1 MTAPDDG
8 SVPAGYEVKGN
19 ANSMKYH
26 VPGGRYYDVTIAE
39 VFFDTAEHAEAAG
52 YEAPAVDTRRE
63 QLMGQKIN
71 PYGFRLGVTTDWK
84 SRWFSERQYKEYLT
98 EDWKIREAIMQRM
111 ESAAISRIEIERTRD
126 KVRVDVHTAR
136 PGIVIGR
143 RGAQADEL
151 RAIITKITGN
161 PKVQLNI
168 VEIKSPE
175 LDAALIAQ
183 GVADQLANRIAFRRA
198 MKRAVQNAQ
207 RAGALGIRVQCSGRL
222 GGAEMSRTEWYREG
236 RVPLHT
242 LRADIDYGF
251 REAKTTSGRVG
262 VKVWLYK
269 GDILPYKSSTDDKI
283 AREAAMAVGE
293 TSGQAGEPA
302 PRRVL
307 GPPQAGRRRAR
318 DPAPPQGGGPGARE
332 AARRRRGH
340 RPSDPR
346 RARDAPLPRGGLNHV
361 DAPQGRTPQAP
372 PWPHAA
378 ASTKGGSE
386 LAFGE
391 YGIQALEPG
400 WLTARQIEAARI
412 AMTRAIKRGGKVWIN
427 IFPDKPV
434 TKKPAETRMGSG
446 KGNPELWVAVVKPGR
461 ILFELSFPNE
471 EQARIA
477 LNKAIQKL
485 PIKARVVTREETLLM
500 ARSTA
505 DLVEMNLGD
514 LIDELRETK
523 QEALNL
529 RFRNATGQLDN
540 TAEMRRVRR
549 QIARIN
555 TFIRMREIEE
565 ATK

>member
-1 MTAPDDG
+1 
-8 SVPAGYEVKGN
+8 
-19 ANSMKYH
+19 
-26 VPGGRYYDVTIAE
+26 
-39 VFFDTAEHAEAAG
+39 
-52 YEAPAVDTRRE
+52 
-63 QLMGQKIN
+63 MGQKIN

-98 EDWKIREAIMQRM
+98 EDWKIREAIMRRM

-251 REAKTTSGRVG
+251 REARTTSGRVG

-269 GDILPYKSSTDDKI
+269 GDVLPYKSATDDKI

-293 TSGQAGEPA
+293 TSGHATPDS
-302 PRRVL
+302 PRRVVSS
-307 GPPQAGRRRAR
+307 AGRPTAPEPAAEAQPLVKEA
-318 DPAPPQGGGPGARE
+318 DPE
-332 AARRRRGH
+332 FEKLLDEEEEIARRTHEGHEAPHFRGE
-340 RPSDPR
+340 D
-346 RARDAPLPRGGLNHV
+346 
-361 DAPQGRTPQAP
+361 
-372 PWPHAA
+372 
-378 ASTKGGSE
+378 
-386 LAFGE
+386 
-391 YGIQALEPG
+391 
-400 WLTARQIEAARI
+400 
-412 AMTRAIKRGGKVWIN
+412 
-427 IFPDKPV
+427 
-434 TKKPAETRMGSG
+434 
-446 KGNPELWVAVVKPGR
+446 
-461 ILFELSFPNE
+461 
-471 EQARIA
+471 
-477 LNKAIQKL
+477 
-485 PIKARVVTREETLLM
+485 
-500 ARSTA
+500 
-505 DLVEMNLGD
+505 
-514 LIDELRETK
+514 
-523 QEALNL
+523 
-529 RFRNATGQLDN
+529 
-540 TAEMRRVRR
+540 
-549 QIARIN
+549 
-555 TFIRMREIEE
+555 
-565 ATK
+565 